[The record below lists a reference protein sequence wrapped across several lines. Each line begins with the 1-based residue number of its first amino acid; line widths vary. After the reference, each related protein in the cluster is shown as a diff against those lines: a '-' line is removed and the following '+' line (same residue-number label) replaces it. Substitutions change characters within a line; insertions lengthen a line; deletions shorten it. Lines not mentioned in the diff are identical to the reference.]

1 MKAIVLFLTLFLPGI
16 ASANWY
22 LRCDPP
28 VTKSADKAATI
39 TAKAVAVHLA
49 NIDAINAGRAP
60 IHFYGVEDSTNYIA
74 SAVRM
79 AYQHV
84 VNGRCAWGQS
94 DTKPAAPYVNVWD
107 KLTKAQKAKVRDL
120 GVAPE

>member
-1 MKAIVLFLTLFLPGI
+1 MKAIFLILSLMLPSI

-28 VTKSADKAATI
+28 VTKSADTAATI

-94 DTKPAAPYVNVWD
+94 DTKPEAPYVNVWD
-107 KLTKAQKAKVRDL
+107 KLTKAQKAKVSAL